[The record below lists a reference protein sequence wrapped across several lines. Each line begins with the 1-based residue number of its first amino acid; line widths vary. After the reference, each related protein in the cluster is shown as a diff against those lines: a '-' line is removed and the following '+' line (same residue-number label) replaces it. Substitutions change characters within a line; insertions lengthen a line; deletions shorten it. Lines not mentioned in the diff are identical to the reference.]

1 MAYEMSVSDS
11 VSVSSQS
18 MAFSM
23 EMDPDVQS
31 QTRKYPSISDYYKA
45 SSSDHSRPIQLQHG
59 LSNFSSLN
67 LGDDRISF
75 NESILS
81 ATYRIPVEDK
91 MAIESPSKNKPR
103 AARRREY
110 QDATKKVGEF
120 ELNRLERVMKDK
132 LFQRS
137 YATSSPFQVRKAF
150 KFFDREASLKIPI
163 EGFTRAL
170 EFLGFQFSELQNKA
184 LFGRYDV
191 NCEGEIDY
199 MNFINTAM
207 FYAAV
212 EPDFGQHASSQTAGS
227 PGKNEVSDAPDF
239 DASELKLLQEAELR
253 KMFNKVD
260 RGNTLVFSYLRNITL
275 YYVIESLLRVYSS
288 GKLNKDDF
296 ELLLMALGHHLSMQ
310 ELDAC
315 LNDMGQNPATC
326 ALTFPLFFEWWTDSM
341 GVEAIRKRY
350 QKSSKK

>member
-1 MAYEMSVSDS
+1 MAAVSLAPVCLFTLPSNLLALYQPKMSYDMSVSDN
-11 VSVSSQS
+11 VSLSSQS

-23 EMDPDVQS
+23 EMDPDVQN
-31 QTRKYPSISDYYKA
+31 QMRKYPSISDYYKA
-45 SSSDHSRPIQLQHG
+45 STTDPAKPIQLQHG

-67 LGDDRISF
+67 LGDDRIAF

-103 AARRREY
+103 ASRRREY

-150 KFFDREASLKIPI
+150 KFFDREASLRIPI

-212 EPDFGQHASSQTAGS
+212 EPDFGQHGGNSGGS
-227 PGKNEVSDAPDF
+227 PSKNDISEAPDL
-239 DASELKLLQEAELR
+239 DAAEVKLLQEAELR
-253 KMFNKVD
+253 KFYNKVD
-260 RGNTLVFSYLRNITL
+260 RTGR
-275 YYVIESLLRVYSS
+275 YVIITVLYCTVMYCIVVFFSLY
-288 GKLNKDDF
+288 
-296 ELLLMALGHHLSMQ
+296 EL
-310 ELDAC
+310 
-315 LNDMGQNPATC
+315 
-326 ALTFPLFFEWWTDSM
+326 
-341 GVEAIRKRY
+341 
-350 QKSSKK
+350 